1 MKSIRPARRGRRQ
14 RGDGIL
20 ESALVLLALTAMI
33 IFVMDVG
40 RLMLI
45 QQFITE
51 RAQATVRAAAVNNW
65 DAGTVANYLVYNST
79 TAPGNGIGTPPSGY
93 LGLQTSQ
100 VSYTVLG
107 TAGTPDYRLQVK
119 VSGVALFT
127 WVPGMA
133 GQYTAAP
140 VVVTMPAQSLGAAN

>member
-1 MKSIRPARRGRRQ
+1 VKSIRPVRRGRRQ

-33 IFVMDVG
+33 IFVMDIG

-79 TAPGNGIGTPPSGY
+79 TAPSGLGTPPSGY

-100 VSYTVLG
+100 VSYAALG

-140 VVVTMPAQSLGAAN
+140 VVVTMPAQSLGAPN